1 MEHGSNMEAIREMS
15 IGKSLKNNKLVA
27 SVIHPTEISVI
38 ELKRMYHLFSQY
50 YEGHPY
56 EAFKHDL
63 LEKDDVIL
71 LKSKDS
77 KEIQGFSTI
86 IKVNITKNEK
96 NYHGMYSG
104 DTVVATEYWGSSAL
118 GIMFLKYLW
127 WHKIKNPFSP
137 IYWFLISKGY
147 KTYLLMANN
156 FQTHYPRFEEK
167 TPVYYQEVMDSFY
180 AKKFKE
186 TYSAEKNLMTP
197 VGESCHVKHDVAEI
211 DEELLKIP
219 RVKFFNK
226 MNPDWHTGT
235 ELCCIARMTL
245 FMPVKYAIKKFIKGL
260 LK

>member
-1 MEHGSNMEAIREMS
+1 MEAISGMS
-15 IGKSLKNNKLVA
+15 IGKVSKKNKLQA
-27 SVIHPTEISVI
+27 SVIHPTEILSVEI
-38 ELKRMYHLFSQY
+38 QRMYHLFSQY

-71 LKSKDS
+71 LKSKKS

-86 IKVNITKNEK
+86 IKVKITNNGKI
-96 NYHGMYSG
+96 YHGMYSG
-104 DTVVATEYWGSSAL
+104 DTVVANDYWGSPAL

-127 WHKIKNPFSP
+127 WHKIKKPFSP
-137 IYWFLISKGY
+137 LYWFLISKGY

-156 FQTHYPRFEEK
+156 FHTHYPRFEEK
-167 TPVYYQEVMDSFY
+167 TPTFYQQLMDSFY

-186 TYSAEKNLMTP
+186 TYSLDKNLMTP
-197 VGESCHVKHDVAEI
+197 VGESCHVKIDVAEI

-219 RVKFFNK
+219 RVNFFNK
-226 MNPDWHTGT
+226 MNPDWQTGT

-245 FMPVKYAIKKFIKGL
+245 FMPIKYTIKKFIKGL
-260 LK
+260 F